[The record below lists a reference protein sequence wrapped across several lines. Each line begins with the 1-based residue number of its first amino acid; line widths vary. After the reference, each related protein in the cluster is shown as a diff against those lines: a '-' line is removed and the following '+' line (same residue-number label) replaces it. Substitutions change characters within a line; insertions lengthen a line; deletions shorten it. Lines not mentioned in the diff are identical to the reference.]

1 MGRMGLA
8 IDGER
13 LAWLALALVEPLA
26 PRSAFALVER
36 FGSPGAV
43 LNAGESSLRAAGLS
57 ATIIAALGAVRPERE
72 ISVLARVDATL
83 VTWPDGEYP
92 VRLRHIA
99 DAPLALAGPGALV
112 PLSSPQPADQGP
124 RARHGRG
131 RGGGGERLAHHGA
144 LRPRAEPGR
153 VRGARGGGCGGPSGS
168 ASFDPRGRNAR
179 DVCGGDP
186 GGGGA
191 GADRAAGTRAS
202 DGGGGGAHAS

>member
-72 ISVLARVDATL
+72 ISVLARRCDPRHLARRRVSGASASHRRSAT
-83 VTWPDGEYP
+83 
-92 VRLRHIA
+92 
-99 DAPLALAGPGALV
+99 
-112 PLSSPQPADQGP
+112 
-124 RARHGRG
+124 RARRAGRARRG
-131 RGGGGERLAHHGA
+131 RAGHRRRRRPAGE
-144 LRPRAEPGR
+144 
-153 VRGARGGGCGGPSGS
+153 
-168 ASFDPRGRNAR
+168 
-179 DVCGGDP
+179 
-186 GGGGA
+186 
-191 GADRAAGTRAS
+191 
-202 DGGGGGAHAS
+202 